1 MDIKKELIIKWAPN
15 EDSRYDYEQKMF
27 VQGDKIVPTLSISIL
42 NGNVDRMFLIAHF
55 YMPDGV
61 TNVYTDSKTP
71 INGERFEI
79 PIPESA
85 LLQKGEHEILI
96 GLKSNSNGST
106 IYGPRIIR
114 YEVLENKQLGNEC
127 MITPQKALFG
137 LDLLEGLSEKI
148 AEIKGLTISSTELY
162 TSSKIL
168 SNAQGHNIGVA
179 PIQKNIDVDTNI
191 GIENYSPWKKIS
203 LSFNTKEKG
212 DISKKYTAY
221 KIVHIYALL
230 SAKDYIITERG
241 EHSLNENS
249 KFLISFWLSSK
260 TNTIHYKVDWGSEV
274 LADEV
279 NLMLI

>member
-1 MDIKKELIIKWAPN
+1 MDIKKELTIKWAPN

-27 VQGDKIVPTLSISIL
+27 VQGDKIIPTLSISIL
-42 NGNVDRMFLIAHF
+42 NGYIDKMFLIAHF

-61 TNVYTDSKTP
+61 TNIYKESKIT

-79 PIPESA
+79 PIPEAA

-96 GLKSNSNGST
+96 GLKSNSNNAT

-114 YEVLENKQLGNEC
+114 YEVIENKQLGNEC
-127 MITPQKALFG
+127 GVTQQKALFA

-148 AEIKGLTISSTELY
+148 AEIKGIVVSTTELY
-162 TSSKIL
+162 SS
-168 SNAQGHNIGVA
+168 SNIVVNNQGHNLGVA
-179 PIQKNIDVDTNI
+179 PIQKNVDVDTNV

-203 LSFNTKEKG
+203 LSFNTKEKS
-212 DISKKYTAY
+212 DINKKYTAY
-221 KIVHIYALL
+221 KVVHIFALL
-230 SAKDYIITERG
+230 SAKDYIITEGG
-241 EHSLNENS
+241 EHTLNANS
-249 KFLISFWLSSK
+249 KFLIKFWLSSK
-260 TNTIHYKVDWGSEV
+260 TNTIHYMVDWGSEV